1 MAVGDGANDVPMIL
15 GAHVGIGIRGK
26 EGNQAVQASDVAISQ
41 FRFLLPLLLCHG
53 RRAYRRLGVFVSYF
67 IYKHVALVMSDVIWA
82 HQFRFRG
89 DNAINEYLSTCYP
102 VITSVTIMFI
112 LAFDVDVPNKLAV
125 STPELYR
132 EGIER
137 VHFNIRSFLGW
148 MLSAVYH
155 GCLVWIIPNVS
166 VGSSSRSGLAP
177 DCDNPAF
184 TNHCYPPEAED
195 PDFWLG
201 SVATITLLVIV
212 VNVRLWLYMM
222 NRFWWFTLCGVIT
235 PSLALFFVHALLS
248 ETALYAMSP
257 EIKGTFARMFSE
269 SACLL
274 VLFLTP
280 LVVLLDAAV
289 YTAYQKARP
298 TPLDKARRGA
308 QVRPTLLK

>member
-1 MAVGDGANDVPMIL
+1 
-15 GAHVGIGIRGK
+15 
-26 EGNQAVQASDVAISQ
+26 VAISQ

-53 RRAYRRLGVFVSYF
+53 RRAYRRLSVFVSYF

-112 LAFDVDVPNKLAV
+112 LAFDLDVPNKLAM

-137 VHFNIRSFLGW
+137 VHFNIRSFAGW

-155 GCLVWIIPNVS
+155 GCLVWLIPNLAI
-166 VGSSSRSGLAP
+166 GSSNPSGVTA
-177 DCDNPAF
+177 DCENASSSK
-184 TNHCYPPEAED
+184 HCFPEGVED

-201 SVATITLLVIV
+201 SVVSITLLVVV
-212 VNVRLWLYMM
+212 VNVRLWIYTL
-222 NRFWWFTLCGVIT
+222 NRFWWFTLFGVVM
-235 PSLALFFVHALLS
+235 PSFGLFCLHALLS
-248 ETALYAMSP
+248 EGLPTMSP
-257 EIKGTFARMFSE
+257 EITGTFARMFSE
-269 SACLL
+269 SASLL

-280 LVVLLDAAV
+280 LIVLLDAAV
-289 YTAYQKARP
+289 YTAYQKATP

-308 QVRPTLLK
+308 QVWPTLLQS